1 MTLGM
6 QHLLQ
11 KVVLKQVDFNFVL
24 TFLKK
29 MGLNSFNEAFLYKS
43 VRE

>member
-6 QHLLQ
+6 QLLWQ
-11 KVVLKQVDFNFVL
+11 KVVLKQIDFNFVF
-24 TFLKK
+24 TFFKK